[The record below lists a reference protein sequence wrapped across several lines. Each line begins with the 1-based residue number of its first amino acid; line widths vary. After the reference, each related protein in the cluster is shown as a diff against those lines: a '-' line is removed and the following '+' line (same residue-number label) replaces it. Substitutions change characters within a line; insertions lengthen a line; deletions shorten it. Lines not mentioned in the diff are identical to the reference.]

1 MKFQDI
7 AKKPTT
13 FLAMTGCHLEEFNDL
28 LPHFT
33 KALKYSKY
41 TLEGKERQNQSTNYQ
56 NSPLPSSED
65 RLYFILV
72 YFKQYPTQEMM
83 GISFTMSQ
91 PKANLWIH
99 FLTPL
104 LDMALSDAKLP
115 PSREMDA
122 VADDK
127 PSVYSHDG
135 VEREIQ
141 RPKKDQKKYYSGK
154 KKTHTVKNNVLAD
167 ASCAVIF

>member
-1 MKFQDI
+1 MKFKDI
-7 AKKPTT
+7 AKNPTS
-13 FLAMTGCHLEEFNDL
+13 FLAMTGYHLEEFNDL
-28 LPHFT
+28 LPYFT
-33 KALKYSKY
+33 KALRHSKY
-41 TLEGKERQNQSTNYQ
+41 TLEGKKRQNQSTNYQ
-56 NSPLPSSED
+56 NSPLPSSQD

-83 GISFTMSQ
+83 GASFNLSQ
-91 PKANLWIH
+91 SKANLWIH

-104 LDMALSDAKLP
+104 LEEALSDAKLT
-115 PSREMDA
+115 PSRKMDECIG
-122 VADDK
+122 DE

-141 RPKKDQKKYYSGK
+141 RPKKDQKTYYSGK

-167 ASCAVIF
+167 ASCAIIF

>member
-1 MKFQDI
+1 MKLQDI

-13 FLAMTGCHLEEFNDL
+13 FLAVTGCHLNEFNDL
-28 LPHFT
+28 LPYFT
-33 KALKYSKY
+33 KALEGSRY
-41 TLEGKERQNQSTNYQ
+41 TLEGKERQNKSTHYQ

-65 RLYFILV
+65 RLFFILV
-72 YFKQYPTQEMM
+72 YFKQYPSQEMM
-83 GISFTMSQ
+83 GINFNLSQ

-104 LDMALSDAKLP
+104 LEEALSEAKLM
-115 PSREMDA
+115 PSRKMDDGE
-122 VADDK
+122 DDSA
-127 PSVYSHDG
+127 SVYSHDG

-141 RPKKDQKKYYSGK
+141 RPKKDQKAYYSGK

>member
-1 MKFQDI
+1 MTFQDI
-7 AKKPTT
+7 AKKPTS

-33 KALKYSKY
+33 KALRGSKY

-56 NSPLPSSED
+56 NSPLPSSQD
-65 RLYFILV
+65 KLYFILV

-83 GISFTMSQ
+83 GVSFNLSQ
-91 PKANLWIH
+91 SKANLWIH

-104 LDMALSDAKLP
+104 LEEALSDAKLT
-115 PSREMDA
+115 PSRQMDKS
-122 VADDK
+122 VGDE
-127 PSVYSHDG
+127 PSLYSHDG

-141 RPKKDQKKYYSGK
+141 RPKKDQKTYYSGK

-167 ASCAVIF
+167 ASCTVIF

>member
-1 MKFQDI
+1 MKFQNI

-13 FLAMTGCHLEEFNDL
+13 FLAMTGCNLEEFNHL
-28 LPHFT
+28 LPYFS
-33 KALKYSKY
+33 KAIRSAKY
-41 TLEGKERQNQSTNYQ
+41 TLEGKKRQNQSTSYL
-56 NSPLPSSED
+56 NSPLPMTED
-65 RLYFILV
+65 KLLFILV
-72 YFKQYPTQEMM
+72 YFKQHPTQEMM
-83 GISFTMSQ
+83 GTSFEMSQ

-104 LDMALSDAKLP
+104 LEEALSDAKQL
-115 PSREMDA
+115 PSRKMDESFGDEA
-122 VADDK
+122 AL
-127 PSVYSHDG
+127 YSHDG

-141 RPKKDQKKYYSGK
+141 RPKKDQKVYYSGK